1 MEEIT
6 RIYLEGTGK
15 SPHVDFNH
23 LTGELIL
30 SGRSIPENAAK
41 VYEPLLEWI
50 TGYLNSPRPTTNLRI
65 NLEYYNTPT
74 AIWLAKIIRALS
86 AIKLKDSVLI
96 IHVYFEIEDF
106 EEMELE
112 DIKDI
117 VTSLIDSF
125 GEVPVSIGMKMYGID
140 TAGKIIKESIIL
152 F

>member
-6 RIYLEGTGK
+6 RIDLEGSGK

-50 TGYLNSPRPTTNLRI
+50 ACYIKSPRQTTNLRI

-74 AIWLAKIIRALS
+74 AIWLAKIIRVLS
-86 AIKLKDSVLI
+86 GIKRKDSVLI
-96 IHVYFEIEDF
+96 IHVYFETEDF
-106 EEMELE
+106 EDMEPE

-125 GEVPVSIGMKMYGID
+125 GEVQVSIGMKIYGVD
-140 TAGKIIKESIIL
+140 TSGKVVKESTIL

>member
-6 RIYLEGTGK
+6 RVYLEGSGK

-30 SGRSIPENAAK
+30 SGRSIPENAAR
-41 VYEPLLEWI
+41 VYEPLFEWV
-50 TGYLNSPRPTTNLRI
+50 TNYAKSPRQTTNLRI

-86 AIKLKDSVLI
+86 AIKQHDSVLI

-125 GEVPVSIGMKMYGID
+125 GEVDVSIGMKMYGID
-140 TAGKIIKESIIL
+140 SVGKIIKESTIL